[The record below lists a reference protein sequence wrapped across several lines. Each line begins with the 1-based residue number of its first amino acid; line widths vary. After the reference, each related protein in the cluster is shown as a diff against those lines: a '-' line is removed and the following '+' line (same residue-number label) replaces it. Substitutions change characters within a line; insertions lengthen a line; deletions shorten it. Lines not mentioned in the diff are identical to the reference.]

1 MTLLLVYELG
11 NVTCLFSECLISNDF
26 DIKDSTILVK
36 L

>member
-1 MTLLLVYELG
+1 MSLG

>member
-1 MTLLLVYELG
+1 MSLG
-11 NVTCLFSECLISNDF
+11 NVTCLFSECLILNDF